1 MEKFNIKTKLSKTS
15 LLSTTMP
22 NLSLKWEGKE
32 HVNVLS
38 THSLNWKIVLMHFAQ
53 GLFHQKP
60 TDMTCNL
67 QTFLGLSSLS
77 FIKSHYG
84 LNHLWKADFEKNFEA
99 VIYTFRWINKC
110 LVLIQIN
117 RILYRLWDW
126 CSYRGEKRVS
136 AHRLCPILW
145 SGFQNGRQDRITADS

>member
-1 MEKFNIKTKLSKTS
+1 MNKFNKTKLSITS

-67 QTFLGLSSLS
+67 QTFLGLSCLSLS
-77 FIKSHYG
+77 FVKSHYG
-84 LNHLWKADFEKNFEA
+84 SKMCERQILRRISRLLA
-99 VIYTFRWINKC
+99 
-110 LVLIQIN
+110 LIQISG
-117 RILYRLWDW
+117 ILHSQFSNIYLFYYFLFVKYSLSIGGVGKVISNWKYW
-126 CSYRGEKRVS
+126 CTHVGY
-136 AHRLCPILW
+136 LLIIL
-145 SGFQNGRQDRITADS
+145 I